1 MRGAIGGVLLVL
13 LLLCAS
19 WGWCDD
25 PRPAAGKSVSMEV
38 LIVQL
43 SDTGTAGANAPA
55 PTREL
60 ILELEKQGKITSLT
74 RLQLNTLDQQA
85 ATVQFGERVGVV
97 TGRTAVSGGAAPSG
111 TGPGG
116 RFASSIQF
124 QEVGTLVESTP
135 QVESD
140 GAILLMLKIEQTRLN
155 AAPEG
160 EKNDPA
166 AFIPP
171 KTSITQCKTTLRVP
185 MGKWVA
191 TGGQRGEGEPTQ
203 TWILVTAKVSE

>member
-1 MRGAIGGVLLVL
+1 MRSAIGGVLLIL
-13 LLLCAS
+13 FLLCAN

-25 PRPAAGKSVSMEV
+25 PRPAAGKSVSIEV

-60 ILELEKQGKITSLT
+60 ILELEKQGKITSLS

-97 TGRTAVSGGAAPSG
+97 TGRTTFPGGANAGPSG
-111 TGPGG
+111 
-116 RFASSIQF
+116 RVASSIQF
-124 QEVGTLVESTP
+124 QEVGTLVEATP
-135 QVESD
+135 QVEGE

-185 MGKWVA
+185 TGKWVA
-191 TGGQRGEGEPTQ
+191 TGGQRGESEPTQ